1 MMILHENERL
11 DEVNDK
17 LRLIQRTTGL
27 TFGTDALLLAGYMEG
42 RLGRGM
48 ELGSGT
54 GIISMLALTRGKLSS
69 VTAVELQPIYA
80 ELTERNAAL
89 NGLSDKLSVLCT
101 DVRELKGD
109 GTYDTVFTNPPYMR
123 TDSGRANDSGEKNI
137 ARHEVAGDISDFVR
151 AAKGVLRFG
160 GYFYAVYRPDRLTD
174 LIAAMRAEAIEP
186 KRMTFVH
193 SDTEHEPSVVLVEGR
208 AGGKGGMRITP
219 PLIIYLS
226 VAERIYTADMDY
238 IMENGRFPE
247 KYRGK

>member
-1 MMILHENERL
+1 MILYENERI

-54 GIISMLALTRGKLSS
+54 GIISMLAITRGKLSL
-69 VTAVELQPIYA
+69 VTAVELQQVYA
-80 ELTERNAAL
+80 DLTGRNAEL
-89 NGLSDKLSVLCT
+89 NGLSDRLVTVCM
-101 DVRELKGD
+101 DVRDLKAE

-123 TDSGRANDSGEKNI
+123 TDSGRANVSGEKNI
-137 ARHEVAGDISDFVR
+137 ARHEVAGDISDFIR

-160 GYFYAVYRPDRLTD
+160 GSFYAVYRPDRLTD
-174 LIAAMRAEAIEP
+174 LISAMRAEGIEP

-193 SDTEHEPSVVLVEGR
+193 SDAEHEPSVVLIEGR

-219 PLIIYLS
+219 PLIIYRS
-226 VAERIYTADMDY
+226 ATDRVYTDDMDY